1 MKAFAGNTTQHC
13 PLESVLHAPQMRMRP
28 LCLTRLPPCCFSS
41 FWFQKRL
48 WVQKLP
54 WNEMSSPQEEC
65 PEFFKVCLPE
75 CSSDKLALWTLF
87 DDGLCLLYDFCVLID
102 RLIPTAFREHFNGF
116 VPHKAILRDPVGR
129 VWQVE
134 LSKIGKDV
142 YFQKG
147 WQKFVT
153 DNFVEMEDFLVFR
166 YDGGYIF
173 DFKLFRN
180 TGCEKKGSEE
190 INVGI
195 YKRCFCVNEEK
206 DVEEEKSNEEEEDS
220 AEEER
225 DSTEDESSEKE
236 EEGGE
241 MSEEEEEPQPKS
253 SKKKGVVYKR
263 KYSGRVGYKQ
273 TAIKKSRVASEE
285 SNCTK
290 RKYKEAS
297 AVQVE
302 ENIAFEI
309 ERDPI
314 WTRSHLDAVP
324 VLPITEYLGW
334 ACEVVYVPLD
344 VLRDHNI
351 KLPPKMTLR
360 DPLGRLWI
368 GKVAV
373 WKDGRTWIG
382 WKPFCK
388 WNNVGENDTCIC
400 EFVQESGHEGY
411 LLVVHILRHSLA
423 GGHPNAN
430 AELKVVKRWLS
441 QVKPT
446 YVCQ

>member
-1 MKAFAGNTTQHC
+1 
-13 PLESVLHAPQMRMRP
+13 
-28 LCLTRLPPCCFSS
+28 
-41 FWFQKRL
+41 
-48 WVQKLP
+48 
-54 WNEMSSPQEEC
+54 MSSPQEEC

-75 CSSDKLALWTLF
+75 CSSDKL
-87 DDGLCLLYDFCVLID
+87 
-102 RLIPTAFREHFNGF
+102 LIPTAFREHFNGF

-206 DVEEEKSNEEEEDS
+206 DVEEEKSNEEEGEEEEDS

-236 EEGGE
+236 EEGGK

-263 KYSGRVGYKQ
+263 KYSGRGQSPIVGYKQ

-309 ERDPI
+309 ESIVNPQNPYFETKVRPAR
-314 WTRSHLDAVP
+314 RSKL
-324 VLPITEYLGW
+324 
-334 ACEVVYVPLD
+334 YVPLD

-411 LLVVHILRHSLA
+411 LLVVHILRA
-423 GGHPNAN
+423 QP
-430 AELKVVKRWLS
+430 S
-441 QVKPT
+441 QRAPK
-446 YVCQ
+446 CKC